1 MLRRLIIPSIIL
13 VLSAALIGLLY
24 SNTQQMSARYIDDRI
39 SDVDIVFHDIIN
51 GYTRLTGLIYDR
63 FINQPEVLNLFRRAT
78 LGSEEDQAQIRQA
91 LFDLLNDDYQ
101 MWQTLNVRQLHFH
114 LPNNVSFLR
123 FHRPELFGDDLTDV
137 RYTVRRVN
145 ETREPI
151 VGFEEGRIF
160 NGFRYVYP
168 LFWQSQHIGSVEVSV
183 SFTAIQQQMNQVL
196 PGAVTFVMNAD
207 VVEATVFNDEQS
219 NYVRSDV
226 SDQFVYD
233 RQVLN
238 SYADEAMPWTT
249 VEAINAALPAEVK
262 ARMATGE
269 SFAVP
274 VRTADGTFLVT
285 MLAVRNVQ
293 DQPVGYII
301 AYRPDSTLID
311 YQSSFWVSAAAI
323 LIATIGLVV
332 FLWNRERILELVTR
346 QRNELTR
353 ANEALTIA
361 KREAE
366 AANQLKS
373 QFLASMSHELRT
385 PLNAIIGY
393 SQLQLSGM
401 AGMLPD
407 RAREFQERTLMNA
420 KDLLR
425 LINDLLDVSKIE
437 AGRMELVNA
446 PFNVHELL
454 RDIEGQNRVLAESK
468 GLRFALLIDQQ
479 LPQMIEGD
487 AGRIKQIITNLVAN
501 AIKFTEKGE
510 VTIAAERASTSTW
523 RIKVKDTGIGIP
535 AHMHEVI
542 FDEFRQVSGTIGQ
555 SGGTGLGLAITR
567 RLVVLMGGTIGLT
580 SAPGA
585 GSEFTITLPL
595 LVSAQSARV
604 SLPEASHA

>member
-1 MLRRLIIPSIIL
+1 
-13 VLSAALIGLLY
+13 
-24 SNTQQMSARYIDDRI
+24 QQTIARYIDDRI

-63 FINQPEVLNLFRRAT
+63 FINQPDVLDLFRRASAA
-78 LGSEEDQAQIRQA
+78 SEEEQAEIRQA
-91 LFDLLNDDYQ
+91 LIDLLNDDYQ
-101 MWQTLNVRQLHFH
+101 IWQTLNVRQLHFH

-151 VGFEEGRIF
+151 VGFEEGRVF

-168 LFWQSQHIGSVEVSV
+168 LFWQSEHIGSVEVSV

-207 VVEATVFNDEQS
+207 IVEATVFSSEQS
-219 NYVRSDV
+219 NYVPSDV
-226 SDQFVYD
+226 SDRFVYD

-238 SYADEAMPWTT
+238 NYADEAMPWAT
-249 VEAINAALPAEVK
+249 VEAINAALPPDAQT
-262 ARMATGE
+262 RMDTGE

-274 VRTADGTFLVT
+274 VRIAAGTFLVT
-285 MLAVRNVQ
+285 LLGVKNVQ

-301 AYRPDSTLID
+301 AYRPDPSLFD
-311 YQSSFWVSAAAI
+311 YQISFWVSAAAI
-323 LIATIGLVV
+323 LIATIGLMV
-332 FLWNRERILELVTR
+332 FLWNRERTLEIITR

-353 ANEALTIA
+353 ANEALTAA

-366 AANQLKS
+366 TANQLKS

-407 RAREFQERTLMNA
+407 RAREFHERTLMNA
-420 KDLLR
+420 RDLLR

-437 AGRMELVNA
+437 AGRMELANA
-446 PFNVHELL
+446 PFNVHDLL
-454 RDIEGQNRVLAESK
+454 RDVESQNRVLAETK
-468 GLRFALLIDQQ
+468 GLHFALTIDQQ
-479 LPQMIEGD
+479 LPQVIEGD
-487 AGRIKQIITNLVAN
+487 AGRIKQIITNLVSN
-501 AIKFTEKGE
+501 AIKYTETGE
-510 VTIAAERASTSTW
+510 VTLAAERASASTW
-523 RIKVKDTGIGIP
+523 RIRVKDTGIGIP
-535 AHMHEVI
+535 AHLHEVI
-542 FDEFRQVSGTIGQ
+542 FDEFRQVSGAANQQG
-555 SGGTGLGLAITR
+555 STGLGLAITR
-567 RLVVLMGGTIGLT
+567 RLVV
-580 SAPGA
+580 
-585 GSEFTITLPL
+585 
-595 LVSAQSARV
+595 
-604 SLPEASHA
+604 

>member
-1 MLRRLIIPSIIL
+1 MFRRLIIPSIIL
-13 VLSAALIGLLY
+13 ILSAALIGLLY
-24 SNTQQMSARYIDDRI
+24 SNTQQMNARYIDDRI

-63 FINQPEVLNLFRRAT
+63 FINQPEVLNLFQRAAF
-78 LGSEEDQAQIRQA
+78 GSEEEQAQIRQA

-101 MWQTLNVRQLHFH
+101 IWQTLNVRQLHFH

-168 LFWQSQHIGSVEVSV
+168 LFWRSQHIGSVEVSV

-219 NYVRSDV
+219 NYVPSDL
-226 SDQFVYD
+226 SEQFVYD

-238 SYADEAMPWTT
+238 NYADEAMPWTT
-249 VEAINAALPAEVK
+249 VEAINAALPAE
-262 ARMATGE
+262 ARARLTTGE

-293 DQPVGYII
+293 DQPVGYIV
-301 AYRPDSTLID
+301 AYRPDTTLID
-311 YQSSFWVSAAAI
+311 YQTSFWVSAAAI
-323 LIATIGLVV
+323 LIAAIGLVV

-346 QRNELTR
+346 QRNDLTR

-437 AGRMELVNA
+437 AGRMELMNA

-454 RDIEGQNRVLAESK
+454 RDIESQNRVLAETK
-468 GLRFALLIDQQ
+468 GLHFTLLIDQQ
-479 LPQMIEGD
+479 LPQVIEGD

-510 VTIAAERASTSTW
+510 VTIAAERASNSTW

-535 AHMHEVI
+535 AHMHDVI
-542 FDEFRQVSGTIGQ
+542 FDEFRQVSGAVSQ
-555 SGGTGLGLAITR
+555 QGTGLGLAITR

-580 SAPGA
+580 STPGA

-595 LVSAQSARV
+595 MISAQSARV
-604 SLPEASHA
+604 ALPEGAHV